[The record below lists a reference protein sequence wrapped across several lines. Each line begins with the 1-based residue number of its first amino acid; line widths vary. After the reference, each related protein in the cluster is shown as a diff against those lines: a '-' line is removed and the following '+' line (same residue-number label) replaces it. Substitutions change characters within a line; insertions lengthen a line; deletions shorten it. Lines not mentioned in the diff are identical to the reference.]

1 MDSLLGEH
9 GETLIYGIVGIL
21 LVVMICSVCESKWKG
36 MTPEYKTSIS
46 KNNSKFIEENKSK
59 YPVIEAD
66 EIIYAGYKTKDFNCK
81 DFVKAKDWAEE
92 DITDRVKIYG
102 TVDTNK
108 KGAYKIRCVVISD
121 NQLACTKYINVI
133 VE

>member
-1 MDSLLGEH
+1 MENLLGEH
-9 GETLIYGIVGIL
+9 GETLIYGIVGFV
-21 LVVMICSVCESKWKG
+21 LVLVICMVCESRWKN
-36 MTPEYKTSIS
+36 MTPEYQTNVSRNS
-46 KNNSKFIEENKSK
+46 SKFIKENKNK

-66 EIIYAGYKTKDFNCK
+66 EIIYVQYKTENFNCM
-81 DFVKAKDWAEE
+81 DFITAKDWNGK

-102 TVDTNK
+102 TIDTFR
-108 KGAYKIRCVVISD
+108 KGIYQLRCAVISD